1 MCYQLRMDKEKI
13 NLKKKKTQKDE
24 ETEETLPINTANF

>member
-13 NLKKKKTQKDE
+13 NLKKKTQKDE
-24 ETEETLPINTANF
+24 ETLPVLPFF

>member
-13 NLKKKKTQKDE
+13 NLKKKKPQKDE
-24 ETEETLPINTANF
+24 ETEEALPINTANF

>member
-13 NLKKKKTQKDE
+13 NLKKKPQKDE

>member
-13 NLKKKKTQKDE
+13 NLKKKTQKGE
-24 ETEETLPINTANF
+24 ETEEALPINTANF